1 MQSFVQTAYTG
12 AGDRTRF
19 VFSPVGRKLRFASV
33 KPSAVVLIRAT
44 TNGFGSSPYIKQ
56 KREAKAS
63 LFYMVQLSNPY
74 PNRSHHQTQA
84 QCKRVAAEKEEQRRE
99 CALTF
104 EKSRSKR
111 YKACSDVVPVTGL
124 EPVRRNLQGILSPW
138 CLPFHHTGWCMDIL
152 AFFSCNVKKISGSF
166 VVGF

>member
-1 MQSFVQTAYTG
+1 MQKPEG
-12 AGDRTRF
+12 
-19 VFSPVGRKLRFASV
+19 PVAL
-33 KPSAVVLIRAT
+33 PVL
-44 TNGFGSSPYIKQ
+44 
-56 KREAKAS
+56 
-63 LFYMVQLSNPY
+63 VQLSNSN
-74 PNRSHHQTQA
+74 PNRAYHQTRA
-84 QCKRVAAEKEEQRRE
+84 QRKRVAAEKEEQRSE